1 MAVSQSEIRLLQRKA
16 NKYDEMVERI
26 KTYHEVWSAL
36 DNLVNAWEYLPG
48 GQNHSPR
55 DVERWLSN
63 SMSPA
68 INRARRILGR
78 KAPNE

>member
-1 MAVSQSEIRLLQRKA
+1 MVYRTKREEEWTAERLAK
-16 NKYDEMVERI
+16 
-26 KTYHEVWSAL
+26 YHEVWSAL

-48 GQNHSPR
+48 GQNHSPHA
-55 DVERWLSN
+55 VERWLSN

-68 INRARRILGR
+68 INRARRALGR